1 VQALGETRLAVVFHR
16 VLLPDGRTYGLNQF
30 NGLNQVGDAGLR
42 DRVNQHYLSTF
53 GASAAVGLI
62 TGLSQ
67 FLGNV
72 GFGGDR

>member
-1 VQALGETRLAVVFHR
+1 MAAR
-16 VLLPDGRTYGLNQF
+16 
-30 NGLNQVGDAGLR
+30 
-42 DRVNQHYLSTF
+42 HYLSTF

-72 GFGGDR
+72 GFGGDGDRTIVIAGGVGIRRAKQPRR